1 MLNATTEKLWGKEN
15 DTKQSLTNQQKLITQ
30 SLEKKRTKWK
40 SNFKSM
46 NVSSYSGK
54 NWKLITLYLIIVTI
68 IIEIIVKMTVMLV
81 NKDNNI

>member
-1 MLNATTEKLWGKEN
+1 MLPQLNAKTEKLWGKEN
-15 DTKQSLTNQQKLITQ
+15 DTKLITH

-40 SNFKSM
+40 SNFKSIYSK

-54 NWKLITLYLIIVTI
+54 NWKLITLYLIIVTVT
-68 IIEIIVKMTVMLV
+68 IEIIVKMTVMLM